1 MTRLELKQKE
11 LIELLK
17 RIFETDT
24 LDLPKVD
31 KLESEIAELE
41 KQAETESIHERI
53 KPYISDEEAV
63 VSKWIRED
71 KEKQAEE
78 QETERFKMPLG
89 KDLVGIAVLFNNG
102 KFQERKLADMIGM
115 CQFVLDRL
123 YENNDVM
130 KPSNKEQK

>member
-1 MTRLELKQKE
+1 MTKLELKQKE

-31 KLESEIAELE
+31 KLESKIAKLE
-41 KQAETESIHERI
+41 KQAETEFIHERI

-78 QETERFKMPLG
+78 QEPKLECDHPSYERVIDQDG
-89 KDLVGIAVLFNNG
+89 H
-102 KFQERKLADMIGM
+102 EY
-115 CQFVLDRL
+115 CDRC
-123 YENNDVM
+123 YKHFE
-130 KPSNKEQK
+130 S